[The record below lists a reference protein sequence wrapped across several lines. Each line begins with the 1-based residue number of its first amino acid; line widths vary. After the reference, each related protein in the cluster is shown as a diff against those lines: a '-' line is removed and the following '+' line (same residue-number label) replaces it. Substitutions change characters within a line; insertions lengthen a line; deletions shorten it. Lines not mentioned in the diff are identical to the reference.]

1 MDRIINQVITILLI
15 LFTFKFGYTQ
25 IYFKDQLPYSDS
37 SELHNL
43 YHQARSIQD
52 SFYQSGTTNLLL
64 DIFEV
69 KSGKY
74 LVIDGRFN
82 LFAWRNGSWVDISKS
97 KYHGYNF
104 MSKKFTFNNSIY
116 SFGGY
121 GFWREHGDL
130 IKYDWDRNEWETV
143 TLLTNEDIGSNVS
156 FIKDHYLFV
165 INPVSRNQHINQNN
179 KHGGLYQIDLLTQ
192 KVEVLSIDSKLDLL
206 KFGMRI
212 ETQNYYIPNR
222 DPFHIIDKLNM
233 KFKLSDIT
241 YALDLSK
248 QSYKSLIL
256 IRGDSLTIHNIDI
269 APNIIQLNFDFI
281 YKNALFPER
290 SILKNY
296 MSTLFGGIVMI
307 FVLFGFIIYN
317 NKFRSKKT
325 APSFVNPMVD
335 KIIIHSGKVL
345 KQEEF
350 DSILE
355 IDQIISI
362 DNQKT
367 KRSNIF
373 KDVNSEYCKYYG
385 IDLIKRIPDPSDR
398 RKYLY
403 HIQ

>member
-1 MDRIINQVITILLI
+1 MNRIINQVITLLLI
-15 LFTFKFGYTQ
+15 LLTIKFGHTQ

-37 SELHNL
+37 AELQNL
-43 YHQARSIQD
+43 YHQSLLIQD
-52 SFYQSGTTNLLL
+52 SFYQSGTKTQLLE
-64 DIFEV
+64 IFEV
-69 KSGKY
+69 ESGKY

-82 LFAWRNGSWVDISKS
+82 LFAWKKGIWVDISKS
-97 KYHGYNF
+97 KYHGYNH
-104 MSKKFTFNNSIY
+104 MSKKFIFNNSIY

-130 IKYDWDRNEWETV
+130 IKYDWDRNEWESV
-143 TLLTNEDIGSNVS
+143 TLITNEDIGNNAS
-156 FIKDHYLFV
+156 FIHDHYLYV

-179 KHGGLYQIDLLTQ
+179 KHGGIYQIDLLTR
-192 KVEVLSIDSKLDLL
+192 KVDVLSIDSKLDLL

-212 ETQNYYIPNR
+212 ETQNYYIPTR
-222 DPFHIIDKLNM
+222 DPFHIIDKINM

-241 YALDLSK
+241 YALNLSK

-256 IRGDSLTIHNIDI
+256 IRGDSLTIQNTDT

-281 YKNALFPER
+281 YKNAPFPER

-296 MSTLFGGIVMI
+296 MSTLFGVIVVI

-317 NKFRSKKT
+317 KKVRSKKIT
-325 APSFVNPMVD
+325 PSFIHPILD
-335 KIIIHSGKVL
+335 KIIVHSGKVL

-355 IDQIISI
+355 IDQLISI

-367 KRSNIF
+367 KRANIF

-403 HIQ
+403 QIK